1 VKDLYSENY
10 VWLKKVIE
18 YIRRW
23 KGLPGTRIHRTNI
36 MKITLLPKIIY
47 MFNAIPMKTP
57 MTFLIEIENINPKLY
72 K

>member
-23 KGLPGTRIHRTNI
+23 KDLPGTRIHRMNI

-47 MFNAIPMKTP
+47 MFNAIPIKTP
-57 MTFLIEIENINPKLY
+57 MTFPIEIEKNQP
-72 K
+72 